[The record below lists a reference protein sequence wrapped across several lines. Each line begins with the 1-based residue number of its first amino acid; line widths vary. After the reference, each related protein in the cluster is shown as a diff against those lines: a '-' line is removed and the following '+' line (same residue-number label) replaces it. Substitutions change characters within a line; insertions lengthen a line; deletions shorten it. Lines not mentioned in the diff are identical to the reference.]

1 MNTFDGILKE
11 IPITEIE
18 NVKIGNA
25 EDKEHATGCTV
36 ILCEQGAPAGIDVRG
51 GGPASRET
59 ELLNP
64 VAACQ
69 AVHAVLLS
77 GGSAFG
83 LDAAGGVMEYL
94 AEKGI
99 GFAVGD
105 VRVPLVVESCIFD
118 LLFVSDKVKPDKAM
132 ARKACEAAEMNCPT
146 EGNVG
151 AGCGATVG
159 KVGGPEYC
167 MNSGLGMYA
176 VQLGDLK
183 VGAIVSVNACG
194 DVYDEETNRILAG
207 MLTPDKKGF
216 ADSEKIMYQMYRQMT
231 AAAGAD
237 NSASSSAGMD
247 TGASASPEGGVTN
260 TTIGCIITNARFDKS
275 QLNKIAAFAQNGYA
289 RSIRPV
295 HTMNDGDTIYALST
309 GSLQSDINIVGT
321 LASRVM
327 AQAVKNAVL
336 HTESFHGLP
345 CAADIAAKAE
355 TEK

>member
-1 MNTFDGILKE
+1 MSKFDSILKE
-11 IPITEIE
+11 IPLTEVG

-25 EDKEHATGCTV
+25 EDMEHATGCTV
-36 ILCEQGAPAGIDVRG
+36 IICEDGAPAGMDVRG

-64 VAACQ
+64 SANCQ

-105 VRVPLVVESCIFD
+105 VRVPLVVQSCIFD

-132 ARKACEAAEMNCPT
+132 AKAACKAAEKNCPT

-159 KVGGPEYC
+159 KIGGPAYC

-176 VQLGDLK
+176 VQLGELK
-183 VGAIVSVNACG
+183 VGAIVSVNAFG
-194 DVYDEETNRILAG
+194 DVYDEETNQILAG
-207 MLTPDKKGF
+207 MRTPDNKGF
-216 ADSEKIMYQMYRQMT
+216 YDSEKAMYELYEKTASENRQT
-231 AAAGAD
+231 EAG
-237 NSASSSAGMD
+237 N
-247 TGASASPEGGVTN
+247 GVTN

-275 QLNKIAAFAQNGYA
+275 RLNKIAAFAQNGYA

-295 HTMNDGDTIYALST
+295 HTMNDGDTIYALSA
-309 GSLQSDINIVGT
+309 GDLEADINVVGT

-327 AQAVKNAVL
+327 KQAVLNAVL

-345 CAADIAAKAE
+345 AAKDMFDI
-355 TEK
+355 